1 MFSSKSFIFSGLTF
15 RSLAHFEF
23 IFVYGMRQFSNLIVL
38 HIALQFSMQHL
49 KRLSFHH
56 CMFLPP
62 LSQVNLWH
70 YFWPLYSVPLTWVC
84 VCICVLSHVQLFET
98 RWTVAHQA
106 PLCMECSTQE
116 YWSGL
121 PFPTPRDLP
130 DPGIKAKS
138 LESPVLAT
146 HTTVT
151 LGQPCSGANTTL
163 QYCLNFGTVVQFCP
177 LF

>member
-84 VCICVLSHVQLFET
+84 VCMCVLSHVQLFEIP
-98 RWTVAHQA
+98 WTVACQA
-106 PLCMECSTQE
+106 PLSVGFPRQG
-116 YWSGL
+116 YWSQL
-121 PFPTPRDLP
+121 PFPSPGSLP
-130 DPGIKAKS
+130 DPGIEPRSSALQVDS
-138 LESPVLAT
+138 LPPEPP
-146 HTTVT
+146 
-151 LGQPCSGANTTL
+151 GKL
-163 QYCLNFGTVVQFCP
+163 QRCC
-177 LF
+177 